1 MLREE
6 VSAAAGVEAIIVE
19 SASGDPKIQ
28 GKFNMTDP
36 RKSPQTTIERTGTK
50 IMVQE
55 ANTITMVQLQHTVLF
70 HIDLKLISMFRISI
84 TQKEISERNHIRLK
98 DNHQIA

>member
-1 MLREE
+1 
-6 VSAAAGVEAIIVE
+6 
-19 SASGDPKIQ
+19 
-28 GKFNMTDP
+28 MTDP
-36 RKSPQTTIERTGTK
+36 RKSPPTTIERTGTK

-55 ANTITMVQLQHTVLF
+55 ANTITMVQLQHTVLL

-84 TQKEISERNHIRLK
+84 TQIEILERSPIRLK

>member
-1 MLREE
+1 
-6 VSAAAGVEAIIVE
+6 
-19 SASGDPKIQ
+19 
-28 GKFNMTDP
+28 MTDP

-55 ANTITMVQLQHTVLF
+55 ANTITMVQLQHTALL

-84 TQKEISERNHIRLK
+84 TQIEISERSPIRLK